1 MLVQGGI
8 TLYRVLIVD
17 DDDKIVTSLCRLL
30 PWTDYAC
37 EVVGT
42 ANEGESALKLA
53 QYFHPD
59 ILFTDI
65 SMPDIDGIHLI
76 VAMRKILPNLQI
88 TVLSAFADFDYA
100 KRALRLGVTNYV
112 LKPIS
117 FTELEDSLCEM
128 TNHLAVI
135 QAQADDRNIR
145 NSTNEPKLDPIHI
158 SEDSGNFILN
168 NALQYIEKNY
178 TKKLTLSMVADEI
191 YVSQWHLSKI
201 ISKFGNGSFNDIV
214 NNVRIS
220 HAKELLSNPTYKIQD
235 ISEQVGFASVNHFA
249 RTFKSMENC
258 SANEYRNQL
267 SDNHI
272 YASDKKRTKNS

>member
-1 MLVQGGI
+1 M
-8 TLYRVLIVD
+8 YRVLIVD
-17 DDDKIVTSLCRLL
+17 DDDVIVTSLCRSL
-30 PWTDYAC
+30 PWTDYSC

-100 KRALRLGVTNYV
+100 KRAIRLGVTNYV

-117 FTELEDSLCEM
+117 FVELEESLSEM
-128 TNHLAVI
+128 TAHLDKLASSFESPKSVP
-135 QAQADDRNIR
+135 
-145 NSTNEPKLDPIHI
+145 TPKVVEEEPAP
-158 SEDSGNFILN
+158 EDSGNFILN
-168 NALQYIEKNY
+168 NALQYIENNY
-178 TKKLTLSMVADEI
+178 TQKLTLAGVADEI

-201 ISKFGNGSFNDIV
+201 ISKYSDGSFNDMV
-214 NNVRIS
+214 NGVRIS

-235 ISEQVGFASVNHFA
+235 ISEEVGFNSVNHFA
-249 RTFKSMENC
+249 RTFKSIEKC

-267 SDNHI
+267 ADNHI
-272 YASDKKRTKNS
+272 YSSDKKRSKKN